1 MVTRDAESLVRSTE
15 RVRDLGEVLTP
26 PHLVE
31 EMLDHL
37 PEEVFAVGSAATF
50 LEPACGDGNFLVSV
64 LARKLERVLATG
76 GADRAAQVV
85 RATSTVYGIDIS
97 KENIFGFSGGESTG
111 ARERVGKVVF
121 AALAACGVADRD
133 EDPVVRSAVWT
144 IEQNVRVGDMNPMRE
159 DGSPSGPP
167 AVDLYLYEWAE
178 DASEV
183 TVRATSIA
191 DALELA
197 SSAASAQLTLGGPP
211 EPRTVWSG
219 SVDRLHE
226 APPLAQRRLRGRR

>member
-1 MVTRDAESLVRSTE
+1 MATGADSLVRSTE

-37 PEEVFAVGSAATF
+37 PEEVYAVGPAATF
-50 LEPACGDGNFLVSV
+50 LEPACGDGNFLVAV
-64 LARKLERVLATG
+64 LARKLERVLSTG
-76 GADRAAQVV
+76 GTDRAAQVV
-85 RATSTVYGIDIS
+85 RAASTLYGIDIS
-97 KENIFGFSGGESTG
+97 EENIHGFPGGEIIG
-111 ARERVGKVVF
+111 ARERLRRVAL
-121 AALAACGVADRD
+121 AALAACGAADGD
-133 EDPVVRSAVWT
+133 EDPVVRSATWT

-167 AVDLYLYEWAE
+167 AVDLYLYEWAD

-183 TVRATSIA
+183 TVRAVSIA

-197 SSAASAQLTLGGPP
+197 SSATKAQLTLGGPP

-226 APPLAQRRLRGRR
+226 APQLARRRLRGRR